1 MGIIVTLHSLHG
13 KPIPQWPYRLSI
25 NTFIAAFSVLIKA
38 SSGLMLAEGISYIKW
53 TTTRPQSPQSFV
65 IHDEASR
72 GPWGAA
78 NLLRT
83 DLGSVSSLGAF
94 ATLLVLLLE
103 LFSQQL
109 VSFIDCEQV
118 HEGKVGTIPRTRY
131 FERSGRNF
139 VGNLVD
145 ISWDLS
151 KAVYEGL
158 YATKKSQVHFVCETG
173 NCRLLLDSLRA
184 FLATFPSAN

>member
-1 MGIIVTLHSLHG
+1 MGIIVTLHSLDG
-13 KPIPQWPYRLSI
+13 GPLPQWPYRLSI

-38 SSGLMLAEGISYIKW
+38 SSGLMLAEGISHIKC
-53 TTTRPQSPQSFV
+53 TTTRPRSLQSFV

-83 DLGSVSSLGAF
+83 DLGSVASLGAF
-94 ATLLVLLLE
+94 ATLLILFLE
-103 LFSQQL
+103 LFFQQL

-118 HEGKVGTIPRTRY
+118 HEDKVGTISRTRY

-145 ISWDLS
+145 VSWDLS
-151 KAVYEGL
+151 KAVCEGL
-158 YATKKSQVHFVCETG
+158 YATTKPQVHFVCETG
-173 NCRLLLDSLRA
+173 NSRLLLDSLRA
-184 FLATFPSAN
+184 FLTAFPSAN

>member
-1 MGIIVTLHSLHG
+1 
-13 KPIPQWPYRLSI
+13 
-25 NTFIAAFSVLIKA
+25 
-38 SSGLMLAEGISYIKW
+38 
-53 TTTRPQSPQSFV
+53 V